1 MDKKYNMK
9 VTSEELEEIL
19 GIKLSSW
26 DKDQIEHHVPE
37 YAEISE
43 SELQKYIC
51 HFIDVLTDDIVFSG
65 KHRLPSWETGWE
77 ENLKEFTHTEN
88 IQSLIPKYHRKG
100 RLVRWKDKMVSP
112 SFPDFDY
119 QLHKI
124 IVDVVIR
131 NHFKDVKQIVEF
143 GCGPGYHLAR
153 ISNYFPDK
161 KLIGTDWTKMSQ
173 TIIKEINRV
182 KKLNIKGYNFDFF
195 SPDYTLPVD
204 SDTGIYTIAALE
216 QVGKNFSEF
225 VNFLLQKKPAI
236 CVHFEPIGELLPDD
250 NVLCKLTK
258 KYFQKRNY
266 LDGYLTYLETLEKDG
281 KIQIIDKRR
290 TYSGSFYI
298 EGHSLIVWKPL

>member
-1 MDKKYNMK
+1 MK
-9 VTSEELEEIL
+9 ITSEELEEIL
-19 GIKLSSW
+19 GISPDDW
-26 DKDQIEHHVPE
+26 TKDQIEYCALE
-37 YAEISE
+37 YNEISE
-43 SELQKYIC
+43 YELQKYIC

-77 ENLKEFTHTEN
+77 ENMKEFIRTEN

-100 RLVRWKDKMVSP
+100 KLVRWKDKMVSP
-112 SFPDFDY
+112 ILPDFDY

-124 IVDVVIR
+124 IVDMVIR
-131 NHFKDVKQIVEF
+131 KYLKDVKQIVEF

-153 ISNYFPDK
+153 IANYFPDK

-173 TIIKEINRV
+173 TIIQEINRV
-182 KKLNIKGYNFDFF
+182 KKLDINGYNFDFF
-195 SPDYTLPVD
+195 APDFTLPVD
-204 SDTGIYTIAALE
+204 SDTGIYTVAALE
-216 QVGKNFSEF
+216 QVGNNFSEF
-225 VNFLLQKKPAI
+225 VNFLLLKKPSI
-236 CVHFEPIGELLPDD
+236 CVHFEPIEELLPDD
-250 NVLCKLTK
+250 NVLCKLTQ

-266 LDGYLTYLETLEKDG
+266 LTGYLTYLEILEKEG